1 MIKCDWCHSAMH
13 KIADHGSGL
22 LRDCADTYL
31 CDNITCGHEREVIR
45 DRSTPSPNGNKMSEK
60 IGSVVLD
67 LLDKYPHL
75 SQAAVQA
82 KVCSILGV
90 APENVSDVY
99 KEVKEYLR
107 KNVGILFGAEQH
119 QADPDYNYRERRFWR
134 LPITQR
140 VQHVG

>member
-1 MIKCDWCHSAMH
+1 MH

-45 DRSTPSPNGNKMSEK
+45 DRSTPSPNGKDMSEK
-60 IGSVVLD
+60 IGAAVLAVF
-67 LLDKYPHL
+67 DKYPSAHL

-82 KVCSILGV
+82 MVCSALHPTPI
-90 APENVSDVY
+90 DVHDIY

-140 VQHVG
+140 VQHVE